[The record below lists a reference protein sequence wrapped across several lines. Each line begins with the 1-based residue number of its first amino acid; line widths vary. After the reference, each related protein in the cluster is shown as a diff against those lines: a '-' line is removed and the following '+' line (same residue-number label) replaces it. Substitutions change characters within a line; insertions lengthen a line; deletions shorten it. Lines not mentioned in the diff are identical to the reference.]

1 MKYSSIEIKSP
12 SKSEQKIAKISYP
25 ALSATIRQL
34 KKDIADI
41 EIEKTGERIKIPIRA
56 LVLLRDILEAMSQ
69 GKPISI
75 VPQATKVT
83 TQSAAEMLGCSR
95 PHVVKL
101 LEEGKIAYTKV
112 GKHRRIQIEDV
123 VIYKQKMKEEQ
134 MNCGDAIYRIVKLKS
149 PMPIQ

>member
-41 EIEKTGERIKIPIRA
+41 EIEKTGERIKIPFRA

-75 VPQATKVT
+75 VPQATEVT